1 MTPRVR
7 PITPEDAGLVAQ
19 LHAAS
24 WRSAYRGLMSDAFL
38 DHEVDAERQ
47 HAWVAKAGALSG
59 VHFGFIAEVE
69 DVPAGFIF
77 MIAGA
82 NPTWGTMLDNLH
94 VLEPFRSHGV
104 GRLLIA
110 TAMREVLGRG
120 HREPVW
126 LWVFERN
133 DAARRVY
140 QRLGGREAERVVER
154 AFDGADRPKWRVVWS
169 SPDALLDACET
180 PRARLG
186 GH

>member
-7 PITPEDAGLVAQ
+7 PIAQADARLLAQ

-38 DHEVDAERQ
+38 DREVDAERQ
-47 HAWVAKAGALSG
+47 HAWTAKADTLSA
-59 VHFGFIAEVE
+59 VHFGFVAEV
-69 DVPAGFIF
+69 DGVPAGFIF
-77 MIAGA
+77 MIAGSD
-82 NPTWGTMLDNLH
+82 PTCGTMLDNLH

-110 TAMREVLGRG
+110 TAMRELLARG

-133 DAARRVY
+133 AAARRVY

-154 AFDGADRPKWRVVWS
+154 AFDGADRPKWRVVWD
-169 SPDALLDACET
+169 SPDALLTACDG
-180 PRARLG
+180 PQPG
-186 GH
+186 